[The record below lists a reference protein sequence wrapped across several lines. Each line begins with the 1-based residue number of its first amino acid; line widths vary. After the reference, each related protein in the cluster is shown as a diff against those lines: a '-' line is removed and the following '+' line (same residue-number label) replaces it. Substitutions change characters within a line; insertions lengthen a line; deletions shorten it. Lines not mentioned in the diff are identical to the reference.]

1 MSNLLTTVT
10 FERCNRKKD
19 RSVSLSF
26 TTSTEKTPEELMEM
40 DRLLND
46 SGTLFFKSNGN
57 LTKEEIKALDGAE
70 IEVEGKSKSQRLRNV
85 LYVYYKQLSESS
97 EHFAP
102 NTFDIFYSSE
112 MERIIQHYRDKLEP
126 NN

>member
-1 MSNLLTTVT
+1 MSNILTTAT

-57 LTKEEIKALDGAE
+57 LTKEEIKELDNVE

-85 LYVYYKQLSESS
+85 LYVYHSQLETDV
-97 EHFAP
+97 
-102 NTFDIFYSSE
+102 TFDSYYSTE
-112 MERIIQHYRDKLEP
+112 MERIIQHFKDKLET
-126 NN
+126 

>member
-1 MSNLLTTVT
+1 MSNLLTTAT

-46 SGTLFFKSNGN
+46 SGTLFFKSNGS
-57 LTKEEIKALDGAE
+57 LTKEEIKELDNVE
-70 IEVEGKSKSQRLRNV
+70 IEVEGKTKSQRLRNV
-85 LYVYYKQLSESS
+85 LYVLCKQIDEKKGDGI
-97 EHFAP
+97 
-102 NTFDIFYSSE
+102 NDFDNFYSHE
-112 MERIIQHYRDKLEP
+112 MERIIQHYKDKLEQD
-126 NN
+126 N